1 MARRRDD
8 AGRPGAADGGGPAGA
23 HLALRVHRLVLP
35 AAARPLLLRRDRPF
49 DAAERALDVA
59 DVLRYVAAAR
69 RTVHGPL
76 AVEIAGPGDPLASAE
91 TVLRALALLHEH
103 HPEVITGLVLDGPL
117 LDEYAEELLDFGLA
131 YVRVRLDTQRPRVA
145 RRLVAGAVHRADVL
159 ERAEAAALL
168 LEEAPRALH
177 VARRIGLSASARITL
192 YPALN
197 AAELDDLVRLAA
209 AAEVDEVEV
218 VAPVRSAGAPL
229 SRAVLPTAGEVAEA
243 RARAAEVLAA
253 ERERLAAD
261 EEQRLPRRPG
271 ALSWLRPE
279 RLQEVP
285 RDRLDAD
292 DLRHLLPG
300 SLLDTEAHATTGRLL
315 PPRRA
320 QLVAVAT
327 EDGTLVDL
335 PLTHALGVRVFAVT
349 GTQIRLVGARELPP
363 DPRRRL
369 DGVGH
374 AQDFL
379 GAFVGCRAVVAT
391 RIPGRAATLLK
402 AVGIVPVTAS
412 GSVEEVLDRVA
423 RGTLRAQA

>member
-1 MARRRDD
+1 MARRRSDD
-8 AGRPGAADGGGPAGA
+8 GAGSGTSGSGDGGGA

-49 DAAERALDVA
+49 DASVRALEVA

-69 RTVHGPL
+69 RSVHGPL
-76 AVEIAGPGDPLASAE
+76 AVEVDGPGDPLASAE

-103 HPEVITGLVLDGPL
+103 HPEVITGLVIDGPL
-117 LDEYAEELLDFGLA
+117 LDEYAEELTDFGLS

-145 RRLVAGAVHRADVL
+145 RRLVAGAVYRADVL

-168 LEEAPRALH
+168 IEEAPRALH
-177 VARRIGLSASARITL
+177 VARRFGLSAAARITL

-197 AAELDDLVRLAA
+197 AVELDDLVRQAA
-209 AAEVDEVEV
+209 AAGADEVEV
-218 VAPVRSAGAPL
+218 VAPLRTGGAPL
-229 SRAVLPTAGEVAEA
+229 ARVALPTPRELAEA
-243 RARAAEVLAA
+243 RQRAARVLAE
-253 ERERLAAD
+253 ERERLAAE
-261 EEQRLPRRPG
+261 EEQTLPRRPG
-271 ALSWLRPE
+271 ALSWLTPE
-279 RLQEVP
+279 RLEDVPLDELDAEDLRALLPDPLQHEVP
-285 RDRLDAD
+285 
-292 DLRHLLPG
+292 
-300 SLLDTEAHATTGRLL
+300 GRLL

-402 AVGIVPVTAS
+402 AVGIVPVVAS
-412 GSVEEVLDRVA
+412 GSVDEVLDRVA
-423 RGTLRAQA
+423 RGTLRAHA